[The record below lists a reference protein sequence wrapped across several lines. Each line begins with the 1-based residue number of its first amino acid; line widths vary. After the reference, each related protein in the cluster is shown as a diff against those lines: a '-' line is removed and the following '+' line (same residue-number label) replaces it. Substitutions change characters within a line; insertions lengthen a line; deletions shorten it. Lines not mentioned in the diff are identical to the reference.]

1 MYMYICMS
9 IYTYT
14 FSGGNGPNE
23 SNQESSA
30 SHHPNI
36 NSKRRSWSV
45 VGDPE
50 EPLKGNSSQPHGV
63 ARALISKFMFF
74 QRCSKKQVEFFMLKK
89 THHVRIIRSS
99 TISCHIQWRYHI
111 FVDLMAID
119 AGFHPVGNPPAGA
132 GPEAGHDQAASNTEQ
147 WANRT
152 SVVHLQNV
160 VDAFPMHLVSIL
172 QNRSRGL
179 GIKAPRPRRI
189 CIFWMFLSF
198 LHV

>member
-89 THHVRIIRSS
+89 NTSRPNHQIINYFMSYTMTLPHFCGSYGHWCWVPSRWKSTSWSRSWS
-99 TISCHIQWRYHI
+99 WSRPSCIQHRA
-111 FVDLMAID
+111 VGQSNLSGPSAKRRGCLSD
-119 AGFHPVGNPPAGA
+119 AFGFHPA
-132 GPEAGHDQAASNTEQ
+132 E
-147 WANRT
+147 
-152 SVVHLQNV
+152 
-160 VDAFPMHLVSIL
+160 
-172 QNRSRGL
+172 
-179 GIKAPRPRRI
+179 
-189 CIFWMFLSF
+189 
-198 LHV
+198 